1 MVSLN
6 SLAFP
11 NFDSGENK
19 TQFSK
24 TRTHDVTCGSVSLF
38 IVFVPFSRRLPQ
50 KVVAQQQ
57 EMERLALKKTTVDD
71 QSALMKELTALRQQT
86 LNNSQELKVGGTNMR
101 WAPEDGWIDGRG
113 PQRWK
118 ALFSVYHE
126 TRRSPEPLTTGIRI
140 TENG

>member
-24 TRTHDVTCGSVSLF
+24 TWTHDVNCGSVSLF
-38 IVFVPFSRRLPQ
+38 VVFVFSRRLPQ

-57 EMERLALKKTTVDD
+57 EMERLALKQTTVDD
-71 QSALMKELTALRQQT
+71 QSALMKELTALREQT

-101 WAPEDGWIDGRG
+101 WASEDGWIDGCG

-118 ALFSVYHE
+118 ACFSVHH
-126 TRRSPEPLTTGIRI
+126 
-140 TENG
+140 